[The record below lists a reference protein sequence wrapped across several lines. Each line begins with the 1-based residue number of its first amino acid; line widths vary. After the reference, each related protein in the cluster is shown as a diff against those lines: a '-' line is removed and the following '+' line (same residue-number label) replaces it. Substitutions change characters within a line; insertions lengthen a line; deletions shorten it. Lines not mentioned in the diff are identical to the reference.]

1 MRRHTKC
8 VWRSLALIPFLSIY
22 GLSSCQADTLRDTA
36 SRLDSRADA
45 LDGGD
50 DDELDI
56 DLGDY
61 LADLVG
67 GL

>member
-1 MRRHTKC
+1 

-22 GLSSCQADTLRDTA
+22 SLSSCQADALRGTA
-36 SRLDSRADA
+36 SRFDSRADA
-45 LDGGD
+45 LDGGQ

>member
-1 MRRHTKC
+1 MKRHTRC
-8 VWRSLALIPFLSIY
+8 VWRVLATIPFLSIY
-22 GLSSCQADTLRDTA
+22 SISGCEADTLRDTA
-36 SRLDSRADA
+36 SQLDRRANA

-50 DDELDI
+50 DDEVDI

-61 LADLVG
+61 LADLLG